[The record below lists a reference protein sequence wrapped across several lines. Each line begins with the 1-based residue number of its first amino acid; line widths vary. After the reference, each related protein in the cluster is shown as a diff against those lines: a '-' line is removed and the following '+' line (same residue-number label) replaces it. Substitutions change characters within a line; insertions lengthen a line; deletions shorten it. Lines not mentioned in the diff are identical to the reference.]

1 MKSKNEK
8 LVSLQSRII
17 NSLASLV
24 ENRDEDT
31 GNHILRTS
39 AYVEIIARK
48 AFEHGLWSETI
59 DEHYIELIKS
69 AAPMHD
75 VGKIVVPNHILK
87 RPEKLTAEEFEQLKL
102 HTTEGKRI
110 IEEIIG
116 MTENKNYIKIASE
129 IATSHHERWDGSGY
143 PYQYAKEEIPL
154 SARIMAIETSL
165 ML

>member
-17 NSLASLV
+17 NSLESLV
-24 ENRDEDT
+24 ENRDGDT

-48 AFEHGLWSETI
+48 AFGHGLWSETI

-87 RPEKLTAEEFEQLKL
+87 KPEKLTAEEFEQMKL

-129 IATSHHERWDGSGY
+129 IATSHHERWDGRGY